1 MFLVLVLKMKTGDST
16 TLIPA
21 KFFVHTL
28 QVLPKKFCKALET
41 QKIYS
46 VNGDDWTINAFKC
59 EVSKTQLF

>member
-1 MFLVLVLKMKTGDST
+1 MKTTDTS
-16 TLIPA
+16 TLIPG

-59 EVSKTQLF
+59 EVILN